1 MPSFRPAGPGYD
13 DTMTDEPTKPGPANP
28 APEGVDVP
36 TPPGGPQRQD
46 APDTEH
52 VPGRPEPD
60 EDAGAMDPEVREA
73 QEENA
78 ASSLDQPSDNS
89 GAE

>member
-1 MPSFRPAGPGYD
+1 MS
-13 DTMTDEPTKPGPANP
+13 EQPTKPGPANP
-28 APEGVDVP
+28 VPEGVDVP

-46 APDTEH
+46 SVGQDEPDTGNI
-52 VPGRPEPD
+52 PGREHPED
-60 EDAGAMDPEVREA
+60 QMDPNPGVMEPVL

-78 ASSLDQPSDNS
+78 GTSLDQPSDNS

>member
-1 MPSFRPAGPGYD
+1 MSD
-13 DTMTDEPTKPGPANP
+13 QPTKPGPANP
-28 APEGVDVP
+28 APEGVEAP

-46 APDTEH
+46 AADTDRT
-52 VPGRPEPD
+52 PGRPTDD
-60 EDAGAMDPEVREA
+60 EARAV

-89 GAE
+89 GGE